1 MYKIILKYIN
11 LLIDGQLKGYAEF
24 EINVPMTLVPS
35 FLCIIDFVC
44 MWIVDGGRA
53 AFQWR
58 GWVTLMLGPS

>member
-44 MWIVDGGRA
+44 MWIAGGGRA

-58 GWVTLMLGPS
+58 GWVTLVLGPS